1 MIKQKSL
8 TFTHILK
15 RSFSSVITQ
24 LNEKL
29 FSFNKIEK
37 SLRSVKQLKSCN
49 ITLTNIKDFEQFSN
63 SMNIAM
69 IKIMTYKTLIK
80 WSDVNIF
87 VIIIL
92 KIDWFISTAEN
103 KLKSMNLH
111 ELSYAETFEQIKVKL
126 LFKYHDYLNIFDWVM
141 INQLS
146 FHHFYDNNN
155 NSYTFVILIRLTH
168 EKNLCYVYQVNKILW
183 DRKSLAVYTIATCS
197 QDDKTETM
205 YQICSW

>member
-80 WSDVNIF
+80 
-87 VIIIL
+87 
-92 KIDWFISTAEN
+92 
-103 KLKSMNLH
+103 
-111 ELSYAETFEQIKVKL
+111 
-126 LFKYHDYLNIFDWVM
+126 
-141 INQLS
+141 
-146 FHHFYDNNN
+146 
-155 NSYTFVILIRLTH
+155 
-168 EKNLCYVYQVNKILW
+168 
-183 DRKSLAVYTIATCS
+183 
-197 QDDKTETM
+197 
-205 YQICSW
+205 